1 MRKRLQSPPAYS
13 QNLIIVVWQTIFITF
28 ACGVPN
34 AYTACTP
41 TTATNALSFI
51 CIMRCYTHP
60 QCVCIELMLEKP
72 VCVML
77 LLFHTAVNCVCARV
91 YFFGWQQPQFE
102 SREML
107 TVVLIAKLRVI
118 LWQTRQTETLATVA
132 ANRMRRFLHYC
143 WQLTVRWPTTTWQW
157 WEQQRQQQTNNAAD
171 VTMSQWGDVFGDVLL
186 EMGGWEREPHFT
198 CRILYNSMWA
208 FAHDEIKHGAW
219 TAQRVSDERQCNEW
233 TRDNPYLCLRTDRD
247 TSIQELLLGC
257 QVHRMLRHSCAIHKC
272 LLSSS

>member
-13 QNLIIVVWQTIFITF
+13 QNLIIVVWQTTFITF
-28 ACGVPN
+28 ACGVAN

-60 QCVCIELMLEKP
+60 QCVCIEPTLEKP

-143 WQLTVRWPTTTWQW
+143 WQLTVRWLKTTDDDMTVM
-157 WEQQRQQQTNNAAD
+157 RAAAAATNKQCGRRDN
-171 VTMSQWGDVFGDVLL
+171 VTMRWCFRWCTSRNGRV
-186 EMGGWEREPHFT
+186 
-198 CRILYNSMWA
+198 
-208 FAHDEIKHGAW
+208 GAW
-219 TAQRVSDERQCNEW
+219 TTLYMSYFV
-233 TRDNPYLCLRTDRD
+233 
-247 TSIQELLLGC
+247 
-257 QVHRMLRHSCAIHKC
+257 
-272 LLSSS
+272 